1 MLDNVHGVQLFDLEG
16 TYLSAYSTPRIFSDL
31 DIGADGGVIFSNNS
45 VYSSGAQV
53 GRVAPSGEV
62 LEPIGTIVFPDA
74 EPMRL
79 GAVAEAVVAGD
90 IPDVLPNHTMPIAGP
105 DGSIWAVSPTESLLR
120 HYTPAGELLS
130 EASIEIPELPA
141 IQQQYLADF
150 AASTGRDL
158 FFFPNYV
165 EDGVAS
171 RDGLLLLWSTRE
183 GDPDLITVHDD
194 GGQLIQRLLLPK
206 ITDGGGG
213 TMALRMAY
221 HEARRRLYIS
231 ASDTATVYAVEL
243 PESVQ
248 F

>member
-1 MLDNVHGVQLFDLEG
+1 M
-16 TYLSAYSTPRIFSDL
+16 
-31 DIGADGGVIFSNNS
+31 
-45 VYSSGAQV
+45 
-53 GRVAPSGEV
+53 
-62 LEPIGTIVFPDA
+62 
-74 EPMRL
+74 
-79 GAVAEAVVAGD
+79 
-90 IPDVLPNHTMPIAGP
+90 
-105 DGSIWAVSPTESLLR
+105 
-120 HYTPAGELLS
+120 
-130 EASIEIPELPA
+130 
-141 IQQQYLADF
+141 
-150 AASTGRDL
+150 
-158 FFFPNYV
+158 

-183 GDPDLITVHDD
+183 GDPGLITVHDD
-194 GGQLIQRLLLPK
+194 GGQIIQRLLLPK